1 MARANF
7 ESERKKQKVR
17 NLTVDERSL
26 EYKMSRESV
35 ELAELKLKSATA
47 DLTSLEARLAADRAK
62 HDAGKPDKALV
73 KQAADAQRRAR
84 LAHGHE
90 KLLESIVQLL
100 QGTRV
105 GPILVSIHCDY
116 RQQVSHPD
124 TVQVTASI
132 TGIGRTSMVMEHQ
145 IYSEQQQMLVSEG
158 SSTLVLFDYAKNEP
172 VPVPVELRQAI
183 ESLEGRPLDP
193 ST

>member
-1 MARANF
+1 MKEALPQQPPACPVVLSIPIQWGDQDAFGHVNNTRSIRWYESARM
-7 ESERKKQKVR
+7 
-17 NLTVDERSL
+17 
-26 EYKMSRESV
+26 EYFN
-35 ELAELKLKSATA
+35 
-47 DLTSLEARLAADRAK
+47 
-62 HDAGKPDKALV
+62 
-73 KQAADAQRRAR
+73 
-84 LAHGHE
+84 
-90 KLLESIVQLL
+90 LESIVQLL

-132 TGIGRTSMVMEHQ
+132 TRIGRTSMVMEHQ
-145 IYSEQQQMLVSEG
+145 IYSEQQQVLVSEG
-158 SSTLVLFDYAKNEP
+158 SSTLVLFDYAKNDP

-183 ESLEGRPLDP
+183 ESLEGRSLDS